1 MSNSIYAKK
10 LCEALEKDLK
20 ESNDKFETVKYF
32 RQNMISVAIWIA
44 CINSYYNKK
53 ELSVEDIY
61 RKVNQIVRT
70 SRPSVVRYLEEAKNS
85 KYLEFHKSPNDK
97 RSYRIIP
104 SEKTIYEF
112 EQWSEVFNV

>member
-1 MSNSIYAKK
+1 MSNKIYAKK

-32 RQNMISVAIWIA
+32 RQNMVSVAIWIT
-44 CINSYYNKK
+44 CVNSHYNKK
-53 ELSVEDIY
+53 DLSVEDIF
-61 RKVNQIVRT
+61 RRVNEIVRT

-85 KYLEFHKSPNDK
+85 KYLEFNKSSIDK
-97 RSYRIIP
+97 RSYRIMP

>member
-1 MSNSIYAKK
+1 MSEFSKK
-10 LCEALEKDLK
+10 LCLALEKDLK
-20 ESNDKFETVKYF
+20 ESNLKYETIKYF
-32 RQNMISVAIWIA
+32 RQNMITVIIWT
-44 CINSYYNKK
+44 NSISYFYNKK
-53 ELSVEDIY
+53 ELNVEDIY
-61 RKVNQIVRT
+61 RRVNEIVRT

-85 KYLEFHKSPNDK
+85 KYLEFYKSSNDK

>member
-1 MSNSIYAKK
+1 VTNNIYAKK

-85 KYLEFHKSPNDK
+85 KYLEFHKSSNDK

-112 EQWSEVFNV
+112 

>member
-1 MSNSIYAKK
+1 VTDKIYAKK
-10 LCEALEKDLK
+10 LCKALERDLI
-20 ESNDKFETVKYF
+20 ESNEKFETVKYF

-44 CINSYYNKK
+44 CINSFYNKK
-53 ELSVEDIY
+53 ELNVEDIY
-61 RKVNQIVRT
+61 RKVNEIVRT
-70 SRPSVVRYLEEAKNS
+70 SRPSVVRYLKEAKNS

-97 RSYRIIP
+97 RSYRIMP